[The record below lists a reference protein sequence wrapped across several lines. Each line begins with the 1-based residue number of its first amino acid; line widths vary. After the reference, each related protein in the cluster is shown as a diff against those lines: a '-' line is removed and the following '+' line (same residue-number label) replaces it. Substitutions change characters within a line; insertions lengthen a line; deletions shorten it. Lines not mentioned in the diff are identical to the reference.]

1 MCGSGSFCREDD
13 QIFER
18 THAMCVLSLS
28 LLSQKL
34 KNDLVFGDV
43 SLSLSLAQNHQKLF
57 RPTCHVRFWLFC
69 GGNTQNIVF
78 TAHVVSGSS
87 VAHISKH
94 ALGASWFLCPALRND
109 QKLYATLH
117 VFFFFSSWRRPK
129 TQLGHWIVSSLSF
142 CRVYDQNNV
151 NENKCFLPFW
161 SLVSGIFKISQI
173 RSHVLFLSF
182 SKTTKTM
189 NSQTHVVFLSFYR
202 GYDQNFIRAYACF
215 LSSPSLEYSKRYDS
229 PDMGSLSLCWRMI
242 KNPEVRAYVV
252 SLFLLWGR
260 SKR

>member
-1 MCGSGSFCREDD
+1 MCPCLSLWLKIIKNYSD
-13 QIFER
+13 Q
-18 THAMCVLSLS
+18 HAMC
-28 LLSQKL
+28 
-34 KNDLVFGDV
+34 
-43 SLSLSLAQNHQKLF
+43 
-57 RPTCHVRFWLFC
+57 
-69 GGNTQNIVF
+69 
-78 TAHVVSGSS
+78 VSGSS
-87 VAHISKH
+87 VVGILKISSSQLMLFLAPLSRIYQNMLLELHGFSVLPCGMTKSYTQPYMFSFFSL
-94 ALGASWFLCPALRND
+94 LGDD
-109 QKLYATLH
+109 QKHSLDTGL
-117 VFFFFSSWRRPK
+117 F
-129 TQLGHWIVSSLSF
+129 LLSLSVAYMIKITSMRTNVF
-142 CRVYDQNNV
+142 C
-151 NENKCFLPFW
+151 LSGLW
-161 SLVSGIFKISQI
+161 S
-173 RSHVLFLSF
+173 LFLSF